1 MSLRRVASLVIVLVF
16 VVMPPVAKVEPTSAA
31 GADSPAIHRA
41 GTTPVYGGTLRVSL
55 PVDAGTLDPRL
66 SQDTSAL
73 AVDTLVFNGLDY
85 ITNSL
90 QPVPDLAVR
99 WKALNSKTW
108 LFDLR
113 QGVTFSDGHPFTS
126 SDVVYTY
133 KSILNPSFHAPAAQ
147 NYAPIANV
155 VPRGKYAVE
164 FDLKYPYAPLLS
176 YLNMGI
182 VPSTAAHDPSFAT
195 NPVGTGPFVLKNWE
209 RNNKI
214 ELVRNPRYFG
224 PKPYLDGITFFP
236 IPDNTAVVNGLK
248 AHSLDLITSPLPPQ
262 DVVSLK
268 SSNEFKV
275 VEETG
280 DGITYLNLNLRDPV
294 LSDRNVRQALNLLV
308 DRNAIANQFFRGID
322 TPAVTDLI
330 PGTWAYDTSLKVPAY
345 DPAKAAQILASDG
358 WQKDSSGILAKGG
371 RELAVTLSSYNDPVR
386 IEIITYLQNVF
397 QQVGIKA
404 TIFQS
409 DWPTFIGKVQVHNY
423 SVALIGWLALVDP
436 DTGMFE
442 QFTTNGGF
450 NWNGYSNPT
459 VDQLLLQA
467 RQASSAAVR
476 KQLYVRAWNLILHDV
491 PWIVMTAQGWVVA
504 MQTNVQG
511 FQTNRTNSMRPL
523 ASVWLSH

>member
-1 MSLRRVASLVIVLVF
+1 MSVWRVASLAFVLVF
-16 VVMPPVAKVEPTSAA
+16 MVVPSFAPVARTSAA
-31 GADSPAIHRA
+31 GAGSP
-41 GTTPVYGGTLRVSL
+41 TPVYGGTLRVSL

-90 QPVPDLAVR
+90 QPVPDLAVS

-108 LFDLR
+108 LFNLR

-133 KSILNPSFHAPAAQ
+133 KSILDPSFHAPFAQ
-147 NYAPIANV
+147 NYAPIARV
-155 VPRGKYAVE
+155 VPLGKYQVQ

-176 YLNMGI
+176 YLNIGI
-182 VPSTAAHDPSFAT
+182 VPTTAAHDANFAT
-195 NPVGTGPFVLKNWE
+195 NPVGTGPFVLKSWQ
-209 RNNKI
+209 RNTQI

-248 AHSLDLITSPLPPQ
+248 SHSLDLITSPLPPQ
-262 DVVSLK
+262 DVVSLR
-268 SSNEFKV
+268 SNPAFKV

-294 LSDRNVRQALNLLV
+294 LSDLHVRQALNLLV
-308 DRNAIANQFFRGID
+308 DRHAIADQFFRGVD
-322 TPAVTDLI
+322 SPAMTDLI
-330 PGTWAYDTSLKVPAY
+330 PGTWAYDNSFTVASY
-345 DPAKAAQILASDG
+345 DPARAVQILAADG
-358 WQKDSSGILAKGG
+358 WQKDASGILAKNGQ
-371 RELAVTLSSYNDPVR
+371 ELAVTLSSYNDPVR

-409 DWPTFIGKVQVHNY
+409 DWPTFIGKVEAHNY

-442 QFTTNGGF
+442 QFTSTGGL
-450 NWNGYSNPT
+450 NWNGYANST
-459 VDQLLLQA
+459 VDHLLLQA
-467 RQASSAAVR
+467 RQASSTAVR
-476 KQLYVRAWNLILHDV
+476 KQLYVHAWNLLLQDV

-504 MQTNVQG
+504 MQTNVQN